1 MNCNYDCFNCPHPD
15 CINDRLEFEDFHT
28 DYDEVDRLKLL
39 ARNRNA
45 RYRAKHK
52 EILNKRSR
60 DWNNAN
66 KERVSATTK
75 AWQQENKQRI
85 AATKRKRWAENPEY
99 YRQKQ
104 REYRARRKDGEQCR
118 TDQFLQMLS

>member
-1 MNCNYDCFNCPHPD
+1 MNCNHDCFNCPHPD
-15 CINDRLEFEDFHT
+15 CINDRLEYEDFHT

-39 ARNRNA
+39 ARNRSA

-52 EILNKRSR
+52 EIVNQRSR

-66 KERVSATTK
+66 KERVLGTTK

-85 AATKRKRWAENPEY
+85 AANKRKRYAENPEY

-104 REYRARRKDGEQCR
+104 REYRARRKEQARCQ
-118 TDQFLQMLS
+118 TDQCLQTGS

>member
-1 MNCNYDCFNCPHPD
+1 MNCNHDCFNCPHPD
-15 CINDRLEFEDFHT
+15 CINDRLEAEDFKT

-52 EILNKRSR
+52 EILNQRSR

-66 KERVSATTK
+66 KERVLATK
-75 AWQQENKQRI
+75 KVWAQENKQRV
-85 AATKRKRWAENPEY
+85 AANKRKRYAENPEY

-104 REYRARRKDGEQCR
+104 REYRARRKEQARCQ
-118 TDQFLQMLS
+118 TDQCLQTGS